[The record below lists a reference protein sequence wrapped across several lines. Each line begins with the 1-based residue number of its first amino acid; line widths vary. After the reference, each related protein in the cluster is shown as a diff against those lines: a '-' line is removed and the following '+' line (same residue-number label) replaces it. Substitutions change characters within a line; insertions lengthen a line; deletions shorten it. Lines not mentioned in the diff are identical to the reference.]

1 MARVTPENGNEKT
14 GAAFRTGNAPGVE
27 DLQAQIAQLRGDVE
41 TLTGML
47 RETAEH
53 KLNAARSDVSRKADR
68 AAAEVQQQARHL
80 ADTAA
85 QYQASAETAVKNNP
99 GTALGLASGIGFVA
113 GPAGGAALGRWF
125 RWDMSHD
132 GQGASPPCPWWH

>member
-113 GPAGGAALGRWF
+113 GLLVAR
-125 RWDMSHD
+125 R
-132 GQGASPPCPWWH
+132 